1 MGCTW
6 LIDGIVHSR
15 RLTMTSAIF
24 DLPSVIGIFS
34 RVFYQF
40 RATYFV
46 IFAFD
51 LMTMCRQFGCIER
64 YPLGLPND
72 VV

>member
-1 MGCTW
+1 
-6 LIDGIVHSR
+6 
-15 RLTMTSAIF
+15 MTSAIF